1 MAQDRS
7 AATSRFQ
14 TTQWSV
20 VIAAGAPAATPAA
33 REALAVLCATYW
45 SPLYAFVRRRGFR
58 VEEAEDLTQAFFTKL
73 LEETETFRRAD
84 PSRGK
89 FRAFLLGAL
98 RHFLSDESDRART
111 LKRGGSSGGDR
122 PVRLD
127 IDATEVRLSDAAL
140 DARSPEWHFDREW
153 ALTVLRL
160 SLNALWERYARDGKD
175 GLFVALQPHLAG
187 DGLALSHAQVAA
199 QLDMTEEAVKVALHR
214 LRKRYGEAIRRE
226 IARTLG
232 SSAGVDE
239 ELRHLREI
247 LRS

>member
-7 AATSRFQ
+7 AAMSRFQ

-33 REALAVLCATYW
+33 REALTVLCETYW

-58 VEEAEDLTQAFFTKL
+58 IEEAEDLTQAFFTKL
-73 LEETETFRRAD
+73 LEETATFRRAD

-98 RHFLSDESDRART
+98 RHFLGDESDRARA
-111 LKRGGSSGGDR
+111 LKRGGDR
-122 PVRLD
+122 TVRLD
-127 IDATEVRLSDAAL
+127 VGAAEVRMSDVAL
-140 DARSPEWHFDREW
+140 DAHSPEWHFDREW
-153 ALTVLRL
+153 AFTVLRV
-160 SLNALWERYARDGKD
+160 SLDALRERYARDGLHA
-175 GLFVALQPHLAG
+175 LFEALQPHLAG

-199 QLDMTEEAVKVALHR
+199 QLEMTEQAVTVALHR
-214 LRKRYGEAIRRE
+214 LRKRYGESIRRE

-239 ELRHLREI
+239 ELRHLLEV
-247 LRS
+247 LGS